1 MEKRSDKEP
10 AGCLM
15 ITTTEESSEL
25 ETGLPR
31 RSEEASI
38 SASTD
43 EDLGEIPAPKLS
55 FGSRGTKGTVL
66 KSKCSQSN

>member
-1 MEKRSDKEP
+1 MLDDHNHGGELR
-10 AGCLM
+10 AGNRV
-15 ITTTEESSEL
+15 
-25 ETGLPR
+25 PR